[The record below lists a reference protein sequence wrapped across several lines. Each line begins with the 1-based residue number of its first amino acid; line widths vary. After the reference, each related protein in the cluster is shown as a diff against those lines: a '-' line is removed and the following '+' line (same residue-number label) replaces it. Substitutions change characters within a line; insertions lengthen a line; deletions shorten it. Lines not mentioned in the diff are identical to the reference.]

1 MVTEHDLLCMDK
13 ELTPTILAK
22 NTTIA
27 AYMLDLSSSTFKITM
42 LLRWWL
48 LFILYSWRGGLSL
61 QYRRFKIP
69 PMCWGVSK
77 TRNCLFGNRVWFIHI
92 KYACHSLITYDTP
105 TPNLIFLMN
114 LIWFRFSFGFMCINL
129 FLYTY

>member
-1 MVTEHDLLCMDK
+1 MLQSICTLESQYNFSNIKKKERYEKICLTLLTAKSESMVTEHDLLCMDK

-27 AYMLDLSSSTFKITM
+27 AYMLDLSSSTFTITM

-48 LFILYSWRGGLSL
+48 PFIFYSWRGGLSL

-77 TRNCLFGNRVWFIHI
+77 TRNCLFGNRV
-92 KYACHSLITYDTP
+92 
-105 TPNLIFLMN
+105 
-114 LIWFRFSFGFMCINL
+114 
-129 FLYTY
+129 

>member
-1 MVTEHDLLCMDK
+1 MLQSICTLESQYNFSNIKKKKRYEKICLTLLTAKSESMVTEHDLLCMDK

-48 LFILYSWRGGLSL
+48 PFILYSWRGG
-61 QYRRFKIP
+61 
-69 PMCWGVSK
+69 
-77 TRNCLFGNRVWFIHI
+77 CLFNTGDLKSHQCVGASQKLGIV
-92 KYACHSLITYDTP
+92 
-105 TPNLIFLMN
+105 FLGT
-114 LIWFRFSFGFMCINL
+114 GFDL
-129 FLYTY
+129 FT